1 MTRKDNCAA
10 AAPSTSA
17 RPARRQRSD
26 QLAIKR
32 WGLLIALIWT
42 LIITALST
50 MDYWVFDAPLAN
62 ATSVSV
68 HSAGLAHIIAFGVV
82 WLIGLV
88 GVWLAQLRLLKYLT
102 EREQAEQ
109 ALRESEQSYRNQFT
123 NNSAVM
129 LLIAP
134 DDGRIIEANTAALRF
149 YGYSRDQLLA
159 LRITD
164 INRLP
169 ATETQQAMTSVPHE
183 QGRGLL
189 FQHCRAD
196 GSVRDVEVSSSIIQF
211 GERILLHFI
220 VYDITARKQTEA
232 DFREANRALKEA
244 TAQSEMANA
253 AKSTFLANMSHEIR
267 TPMNAILGFAQLL
280 ECDATL
286 TPEQIEYVQT
296 ITRSGEHL
304 LRLINDILDLSK
316 IEAGRTTL
324 SPTAFCL
331 PDLIDDLDL
340 MFRSRAAA
348 KGLQLLV
355 ERDDSVPLG
364 VTADEGKLRQVF
376 VNLIG
381 NAIKFTEAGGVA
393 VRTRADAPA
402 ANSSETRRLVAEV
415 EDSGPGIPAAELSQL
430 FGAFQQGASGMKS
443 GGTGLGL
450 AISRK
455 LAEMMGGKLTVTS
468 QEGKGSCFHFEVLLG
483 LADAV
488 VQRQKPAA
496 RRVIGLEPGS
506 GPFRVLIVDDI
517 PTNRTLLIELLRPV
531 GFEVSEASNGVEAL
545 AVFEQWSPH
554 VVLMDLRMPVMDG
567 YEATRRLKATAA
579 GHATPIIGVTAS
591 VFEQSR
597 NQILSAGVDAY
608 IRKPFRSE
616 ELFETLEKVLGLR
629 YVLAKESAGPVENR
643 TLTAE
648 SLAALPKALLQAM
661 RQAVAGGDM
670 GQLTKLI
677 SEVEKLGLAAAGGLQ
692 ALADRYDYEQLDG
705 WLRQGEGEHG

>member
-1 MTRKDNCAA
+1 
-10 AAPSTSA
+10 
-17 RPARRQRSD
+17 
-26 QLAIKR
+26 
-32 WGLLIALIWT
+32 
-42 LIITALST
+42 
-50 MDYWVFDAPLAN
+50 
-62 ATSVSV
+62 
-68 HSAGLAHIIAFGVV
+68 
-82 WLIGLV
+82 
-88 GVWLAQLRLLKYLT
+88 
-102 EREQAEQ
+102 
-109 ALRESEQSYRNQFT
+109 
-123 NNSAVM
+123 
-129 LLIAP
+129 
-134 DDGRIIEANTAALRF
+134 
-149 YGYSRDQLLA
+149 
-159 LRITD
+159 
-164 INRLP
+164 
-169 ATETQQAMTSVPHE
+169 
-183 QGRGLL
+183 
-189 FQHCRAD
+189 
-196 GSVRDVEVSSSIIQF
+196 
-211 GERILLHFI
+211 
-220 VYDITARKQTEA
+220 
-232 DFREANRALKEA
+232 
-244 TAQSEMANA
+244 
-253 AKSTFLANMSHEIR
+253 
-267 TPMNAILGFAQLL
+267 
-280 ECDATL
+280 
-286 TPEQIEYVQT
+286 
-296 ITRSGEHL
+296 
-304 LRLINDILDLSK
+304 
-316 IEAGRTTL
+316 
-324 SPTAFCL
+324 
-331 PDLIDDLDL
+331 
-340 MFRSRAAA
+340 
-348 KGLQLLV
+348 
-355 ERDDSVPLG
+355 
-364 VTADEGKLRQVF
+364 
-376 VNLIG
+376 
-381 NAIKFTEAGGVA
+381 
-393 VRTRADAPA
+393 
-402 ANSSETRRLVAEV
+402 
-415 EDSGPGIPAAELSQL
+415 
-430 FGAFQQGASGMKS
+430 MKS

-496 RRVIGLEPGS
+496 RRVMGLEPGS